1 MILVLDNYDSFVHN
15 VARTLRELGA
25 AHGMDEEVRVVRSD
39 AMSVG
44 ELLEVDPSHLVISP
58 GPGTPASA
66 GVSVAAVRALG
77 GRVPVLGVCLGHQ
90 VVAAAYGA
98 RVVRARHPLHG
109 RSSKVHHRGEG
120 ILAGFSRPFD
130 AGRYHSLVV
139 DRRSLPD
146 ALEVTAVSDEGEI
159 MALQHRRV
167 PVYGVQFHPESVL
180 TPDGR
185 RVLANFLAVSPSR
198 ERSGKAAVGRAAER
212 PSAQGQL

>member
-25 AHGMDEEVRVVRSD
+25 SGGKGEEVRVVRSD
-39 AMSVG
+39 ALSVR
-44 ELLEVDPSHLVISP
+44 ELLELDLAHLVISP

-77 GRVPVLGVCLGHQ
+77 ERVPVLGICLGHQ

-139 DRRSLPD
+139 DPGSLPD

-159 MALQHRRV
+159 MALRHRRV
-167 PVYGVQFHPESVL
+167 PVFGVQFHPESVL
-180 TPDGR
+180 TPEGS
-185 RVLANFLAVSPSR
+185 RVLANFLAVASPRGCS
-198 ERSGKAAVGRAAER
+198 EKAAGQAAER
-212 PSAQGQL
+212 PSAQSAL

>member
-15 VARTLRELGA
+15 VARILRELGA
-25 AHGMDEEVRVVRSD
+25 PGGKDEEVRVVRSD
-39 AMSVG
+39 ALSVA
-44 ELLEVDPSHLVISP
+44 ELLELDFSHLVISP

-90 VVAAAYGA
+90 VVAAACGA
-98 RVVRARHPLHG
+98 RVVRARLPLHG

-120 ILAGFSRPFD
+120 ILAGLSRPFD

-139 DRRSLPD
+139 DRGSLPE

-159 MALQHRRV
+159 MALRHRRV
-167 PVYGVQFHPESVL
+167 PVFGVQFHPESVL
-180 TPDGR
+180 TPDGS
-185 RVLANFLAVSPSR
+185 RVLANFLAVASPR
-198 ERSGKAAVGRAAER
+198 ARPGKAVGQAAGR
-212 PSAQGQL
+212 PSARGAL